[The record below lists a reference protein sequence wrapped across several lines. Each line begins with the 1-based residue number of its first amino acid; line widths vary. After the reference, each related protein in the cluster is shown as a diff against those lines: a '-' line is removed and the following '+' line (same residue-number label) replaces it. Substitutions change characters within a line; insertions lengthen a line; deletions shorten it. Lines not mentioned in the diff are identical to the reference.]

1 MIRSLFLNVGVLC
14 TMLCATNSA
23 LACNFAS
30 GSSTVVATMA
40 IPDLV
45 IDKMSSVGTVLWKGD
60 QTAAGDARP
69 HMWGC
74 AGQMFTSGYSSA
86 RTLSSYGNN
95 VYDTNIAGIGI
106 RVTWYNAKNNP
117 QGQQYIFEQQWPRQ
131 NGWTMTSVEYI
142 PQSRYIVEIVKTAS
156 TIHTGTVMMSG
167 NIANSTYGRLTPNIL
182 RANSFKVTGTVPT
195 CTTSSAVTVNFGQVN
210 PTTLSNA
217 VRTTTIGT
225 ACESGT
231 SYNLALK
238 GTVDS
243 ANGNLLKNTG
253 TAKGLGIRVTNLTG
267 ALTLIP
273 SSTNSYWF
281 SPTNGVLQVRSVL
294 EATGSPAEPTSGTIS
309 ALATL
314 TINYQ

>member
-1 MIRSLFLNVGVLC
+1 
-14 TMLCATNSA
+14 
-23 LACNFAS
+23 
-30 GSSTVVATMA
+30 MA

-45 IDKMSSVGTVLWKGD
+45 VDKVSSVGSVLWKGD

-117 QGQQYIFEQQWPRQ
+117 KGQQYIFEQQWPRQ
-131 NGWTMTSVEYI
+131 NGWTMTSVEYL
-142 PQSRYIVEIVKTAS
+142 PQSRYIVEIVKTSNAVL
-156 TIHTGTVMMSG
+156 TGTVMMSG
-167 NIANSTYGRLTPNIL
+167 NIAHSTYGRLTPNIL
-182 RANSFKVTGTVPT
+182 RTNSFKVTGTVPT
-195 CTTSSAVTVNFGQVN
+195 CTTNSAVTVDFGQVN
-210 PTTLSNA
+210 PSTLSNA

-231 SYNLALK
+231 RYNLALK
-238 GTVDS
+238 GTADS

-253 TAKGLGIRVTNLTG
+253 TAKGLGIRVTNVTG

-281 SPTNGVLQVRSVL
+281 SPTNSVLQVRSVL
-294 EATGSPAEPTSGTIS
+294 EATGSPAVPTSGTIR